1 MFFVFYLIIKR
12 LKGPKGLK
20 GYGLLLL
27 ALEDTSLLLYF
38 CVPPCIVGI
47 VSVVG
52 FCVPHRLVG
61 FVGFCSPPRL
71 VDLFGIVALSGIL
84 FDHSIGLII
93 DSINA
98 ISSSVKPYLAYSSS
112 SVQGLEKSWRGT
124 NEYVL

>member
-61 FVGFCSPPRL
+61 LLGLLGFVGICSPPRL

-84 FDHSIGLII
+84 FDHSIGRII

-98 ISSSVKPYLAYSSS
+98 ISSFVKPYLA
-112 SVQGLEKSWRGT
+112 
-124 NEYVL
+124 

>member
-38 CVPPCIVGI
+38 CEPPCIVGI

-61 FVGFCSPPRL
+61 LLGFVGICSPPRL

-84 FDHSIGLII
+84 FDHSIGRII
-93 DSINA
+93 DSINV

-124 NEYVL
+124 N